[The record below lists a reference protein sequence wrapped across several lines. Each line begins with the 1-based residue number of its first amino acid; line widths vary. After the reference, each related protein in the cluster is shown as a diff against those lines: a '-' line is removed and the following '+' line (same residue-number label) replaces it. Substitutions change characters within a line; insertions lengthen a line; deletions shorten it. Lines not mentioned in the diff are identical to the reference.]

1 MEGLIEVIKTE
12 AEIDPLALHDEE
24 EKRPL
29 SVEGNFL
36 KVVFK
41 EIKVEPSD
49 QSYDLLSDIKYEENK
64 VPSLH
69 SVVKFEV
76 EEESCAVKQEQLSDV
91 SVQDDDLAERSVQVE
106 CREVD
111 SLLGAAH
118 KCGVCNQHC
127 DDLEDHECTRP
138 FKCDVCDKRFRN
150 KKNVKVHMGCHTDDD
165 GLRKNWY
172 LSNSRQGDKPGTLFT
187 PSEASRVCSSHL
199 KEAEIRIKT
208 RRKRKLLLPTMVPS
222 VFVDFPKHKQLSVS
236 IDRGHKRMVTEIR
249 NNIHTAK
256 KNIPDVDSS
265 TSLNERRISVAE
277 VYETQ
282 RKTKATQCS
291 IGNKLILNNIKLQHK
306 RITRKIKKQNQL
318 IKELRLT
325 IRDLKGEVFN
335 FQKQNQKEK
344 HGIENRVTCQT
355 KRSKGR
361 R

>member
-150 KKNVKVHMGCHTDDD
+150 KKNVKVHMGCHTVMTDELEMDSEDSEHGDDPLALTRSED
-165 GLRKNWY
+165 INIRKKIFLPTCKTEIKQECEDSSSY
-172 LSNSRQGDKPGTLFT
+172 LVSEVKCEGTPVHASFPTLK
-187 PSEASRVCSSHL
+187 SEL
-199 KEAEIRIKT
+199 KEESCIVKEELMSEIK
-208 RRKRKLLLPTMVPS
+208 S
-222 VFVDFPKHKQLSVS
+222 
-236 IDRGHKRMVTEIR
+236 
-249 NNIHTAK
+249 
-256 KNIPDVDSS
+256 
-265 TSLNERRISVAE
+265 E
-277 VYETQ
+277 VQY
-282 RKTKATQCS
+282 
-291 IGNKLILNNIKLQHK
+291 
-306 RITRKIKKQNQL
+306 
-318 IKELRLT
+318 
-325 IRDLKGEVFN
+325 
-335 FQKQNQKEK
+335 
-344 HGIENRVTCQT
+344 
-355 KRSKGR
+355 
-361 R
+361 